1 MLIGLHGYPGAGK
14 DAVAH
19 ILFPYGYSRVAFADK
34 LRESMLALNP
44 VVLIEGG
51 RGHRLRAVVEGMG
64 WDTAKRRIPEV
75 RELLQRFGTEVGR
88 ELLGT
93 DVWVDLALRDV
104 SPQSDVVLT
113 DVRFPN
119 EFAAIRARGGFVAEV
134 RRPGHGAVNDHASET
149 RHQCDY
155 LLDNDS
161 DLRGLRQKVEHML
174 WWARDNRK
182 A

>member
-1 MLIGLHGYPGAGK
+1 MLIGLHGYPGVGK
-14 DAVAH
+14 DAIANILSAH
-19 ILFPYGYSRVAFADK
+19 GYRRLAFADK
-34 LRESMLALNP
+34 LRESLLALNP

-51 RGHRLRAVVEGMG
+51 RGHRLRPVVEAMG

-93 DVWVDLALRDV
+93 DVWVDLAFRDAPPSATV
-104 SPQSDVVLT
+104 IT

-119 EFAAIRARGGFVAEV
+119 ELAAVRSRGGVVVEV

-149 RHQCDY
+149 RHACDY
-155 LLDNDS
+155 TLDNDG
-161 DLRGLRQKVEHML
+161 DIDALREKVEHLL